1 VESGSHRENASKQ
14 KLGAFTIQGNAKCG
28 EPRGKAGAAP
38 AARACPE
45 KSSNLQ

>member
-1 VESGSHRENASKQ
+1 MEKTRRNKNLEHFA
-14 KLGAFTIQGNAKCG
+14 IQGNVKCG